1 MKMKFLILLILESF
15 LNNSVL
21 SSNNVN
27 IDKYVLD
34 YIEYIG
40 ANMEKIENE
49 DLKLEIEDLFKQF
62 VPGLEQI
69 LALENGSKKLRMI
82 QNILLE
88 LHNIDLLL
96 NHVKKQDSDEFTKD
110 KKYRIDDHLDGN
122 KAVDKNLL
130 LTIYEELDL
139 KNEDTTNLPPWFPNP
154 NETRKTT
161 KSPYKVKNLLLFLL
175 KHRFRLN

>member
-82 QNILLE
+82 KNILPE

-96 NHVKKQDSDEFTKD
+96 NHVKKQDSDELTMD
-110 KKYRIDDHLDGN
+110 KKYRMEV
-122 KAVDKNLL
+122 A
-130 LTIYEELDL
+130 
-139 KNEDTTNLPPWFPNP
+139 
-154 NETRKTT
+154 
-161 KSPYKVKNLLLFLL
+161 
-175 KHRFRLN
+175 

>member
-1 MKMKFLILLILESF
+1 MFCNFAGTDPRFFGFVELVQNCKSSILESF

-69 LALENGSKKLRMI
+69 LALENG
-82 QNILLE
+82 
-88 LHNIDLLL
+88 
-96 NHVKKQDSDEFTKD
+96 
-110 KKYRIDDHLDGN
+110 GC
-122 KAVDKNLL
+122 
-130 LTIYEELDL
+130 
-139 KNEDTTNLPPWFPNP
+139 
-154 NETRKTT
+154 
-161 KSPYKVKNLLLFLL
+161 
-175 KHRFRLN
+175 